1 MHDDCGDSNSR
12 ERVDLTR
19 LTSGAPEDAVDAT
32 LEESSRSAP
41 DPYGAARI
49 KRGAFYLIGGKAL
62 TALAGV
68 GTFLLLVRE
77 LPMAQFGAYTIL
89 FGLIELVDAMSG
101 LGAGQILSRYVPE
114 LLVERRHTALR
125 RVVAMVLAFRVV
137 VLAIFLAGI
146 FALAPIVFPL
156 IGLGDWQWAAKAY
169 LAVVL
174 VRVVELSLFGVL
186 ESMLQQ
192 AIAQLGFSL
201 VTALRFGLLAVA
213 AANAGLGLET
223 VIAIELATDLIGC
236 GILLTGLMRR
246 IPRHPGRVGE
256 DAAAW
261 LHGNWRRMRDFG
273 LKGYAQHLL
282 IIPYVG
288 SSSRLLVGG
297 TLASAEVA
305 LFGFAQSVTDL
316 IYRYL
321 PANLLV
327 GIIRPVLTA
336 RYVRDRQFADLE
348 LAANLIF
355 KINATLIC
363 AAAVVIF
370 AGGEPML
377 DVITRGKYREG
388 AVSLLLLMCALLLAY
403 SMRLVLDQVCHALE
417 RNGPLIWANAL
428 MLLSLVPGIALL
440 PIVGVYALPAAN
452 LVGGVLACA
461 TVTWRLRR
469 EGFGFRY
476 DITGLARLLA
486 VTGAATLT
494 ASGARWLGAGWIA
507 TSEASFTSFAIAL
520 IAIGPFR
527 PIERRMMRTMFDRRR
542 P

>member
-1 MHDDCGDSNSR
+1 MR
-12 ERVDLTR
+12 QPA
-19 LTSGAPEDAVDAT
+19 SGAPADPLDSTADDAA
-32 LEESSRSAP
+32 RSAS
-41 DPYGAARI
+41 DPYSAARI

-77 LPMAQFGAYTIL
+77 LPMEQFGAYTIL
-89 FGLIELVDAMSG
+89 FGLIELVDALSD
-101 LGAGQILSRYVPE
+101 LGASQILSRYVPE
-114 LLVERRHTALR
+114 LLVKRRHAALR
-125 RVVAMVLAFRVV
+125 RVVAMALTFRVV
-137 VLAIFLAGI
+137 VLAIFLASV
-146 FALAPIVFPL
+146 FALAPLVFPL

-186 ESMLQQ
+186 ESMLHQ

-201 VTALRFGLLAVA
+201 VTVVRFGLLAVA
-213 AANAGLGLET
+213 AANAGLRLET
-223 VIAIELATDLIGC
+223 VIAIELTTDLIGC
-236 GILLTGLMRR
+236 GVLLIGLMRR
-246 IPRHPGRVGE
+246 IPRHPGRANE

-261 LHGNWRRMRDFG
+261 LRGNWSRMRAFG

-288 SSSRLLVGG
+288 STNRLLVGG

-363 AAAVVIF
+363 AAAVMIF
-370 AGGEPML
+370 AGGKPML
-377 DVITRGKYREG
+377 DVVTRGKYHEG
-388 AVSLLLLMCALLLAY
+388 VVALLLLMCALLLAY
-403 SMRLVLDQVCHALE
+403 SMRSMLDHVCHALE
-417 RNGPLIWANAL
+417 HNGPLIWANAL
-428 MLLSLVPGIALL
+428 MLLSLPPGIALL
-440 PIVGVYALPAAN
+440 PVVGVYALPAAN
-452 LVGGVLACA
+452 LSGAILAC
-461 TVTWRLRR
+461 TVIAWRLSR
-469 EGFGFRY
+469 EGFRFRY
-476 DITGLARLLA
+476 DLAGLARLLGA
-486 VTGAATLT
+486 TGLAM
-494 ASGARWLGAGWIA
+494 LGATAVQATDVGWFMVA
-507 TSEASFTSFAIAL
+507 GFALAGFAVAL
-520 IAIGPFR
+520 HFGRIYRQTEQRLIVTMLRGRRGQSGP
-527 PIERRMMRTMFDRRR
+527 
-542 P
+542 